1 MKKKYSGLSTRRMA
15 VWCHPLLQGS
25 LQKIEGKTNTSSWK
39 EENITVEEFGMTDIN
54 VTSITST
61 P

>member
-1 MKKKYSGLSTRRMA
+1 MQTKYSGLSTLH
-15 VWCHPLLQGS
+15 VVVGCHPLLQGS
-25 LQKIEGKTNTSSWK
+25 NQKIEGKTNPSSWK

>member
-15 VWCHPLLQGS
+15 VWCHSLLQGS
-25 LQKIEGKTNTSSWK
+25 IQKIEGKTNTSSWK

>member
-1 MKKKYSGLSTRRMA
+1 MA